1 LFTSEGRITIDA
13 VRALRDLGLRRRVAV
28 VGFGAVANGDVFEP
42 GLTVVEHDATELGR
56 VAAELLFARVDG
68 FDGPPQQIVLA
79 PRLVARGLGELPAPV
94 AAA

>member
-1 LFTSEGRITIDA
+1 MRHAEAIGRQPSEVCD
-13 VRALRDLGLRRRVAV
+13 GLA
-28 VGFGAVANGDVFEP
+28 
-42 GLTVVEHDATELGR
+42 VVEHDATELGR